1 MPLSQDAQDTIDKIL
16 GACDAARAKS
26 DAQRN
31 DLGERRNGL
40 ANPRPPRDL
49 TAAEEAQLSKLDDA
63 INALDDGDAQLSVI
77 TLEALN
83 DSAGV
88 SALAD
93 SMKAVNSGLKDK
105 LQKVQKTAQQL
116 QDLAKFLQ
124 QVDGIVQ
131 NLTKLAALLA

>member
-1 MPLSQDAQDTIDKIL
+1 M
-16 GACDAARAKS
+16 
-26 DAQRN
+26 
-31 DLGERRNGL
+31 
-40 ANPRPPRDL
+40 

-131 NLTKLAALLA
+131 NLIKLATLLA